1 MIYLLFGQVDLRGPV
16 WWFQNPEMSS
26 ARKFASAPHNHL
38 SSSPN
43 LSAAG
48 GSREICVNL
57 WRTSW
62 RSCCRTRRRRRRTL
76 TQFLR
81 VVVSVT
87 LSELSSFDFW
97 AKKRNFR
104 LAKILWGASK
114 STWALLNLPF
124 QPTLNATD
132 EESQSSTSLNWLGLR
147 NKIHKFY
154 LSAVQVQIFFELIL
168 KRLDLK
174 ACTWAVYF
182 TFTNNFWFTLTS
194 PHVDVLLLGCFNF
207 QPDDRCG
214 DKHCGRFW
222 RWSHCFRPR
231 PPKPG

>member
-132 EESQSSTSLNWLGLR
+132 EESQSSTSLNWLCLR

-154 LSAVQVQIFFELIL
+154 LSSINSSFQMVKSILFQAIGMHFECMGNE
-168 KRLDLK
+168 RRS
-174 ACTWAVYF
+174 YH
-182 TFTNNFWFTLTS
+182 FWSNTKPSQGIYCHLAKLPRS
-194 PHVDVLLLGCFNF
+194 GVASQYLVELLV
-207 QPDDRCG
+207 
-214 DKHCGRFW
+214 K
-222 RWSHCFRPR
+222 
-231 PPKPG
+231 